1 MTVSKGLD
9 PQLEEQ
15 LDRLKTIPARDP
27 QAAARGRVRFL
38 AEAAALRPTLVQKER
53 TVVSRRF
60 VWKFALAALAALVLF
75 FGGSVGAAFAAQ
87 SALPGETLY
96 PVKLICEDLR
106 LGFTGDPQ
114 ARIDLLM
121 QFSAVRVSEM
131 NQLADQGSAIPAET
145 AERLE
150 SQVQQALQL
159 AAGLADED
167 MQAALARIRTQL
179 EMQILS
185 LTQTS
190 GEAGDLMLK
199 TRLMLQER
207 LLLVD
212 EGLADP
218 EAFRTQV
225 HYGQDSEAAS
235 PSPVSS
241 TTPEPTGGQGSNS
254 TPGGPDQTPGSQQP
268 PEKTP
273 GPTDESGPPATP
285 GDGGSG
291 NDGGSGGNQP

>member
-1 MTVSKGLD
+1 MTVSKGLN
-9 PQLEEQ
+9 PQLEKQ

-27 QAAARGRVRFL
+27 QTAAQGRARFL
-38 AEAAALRPTLVQKER
+38 TEAAAFRPALVQKER

-75 FGGSVGAAFAAQ
+75 FGSSVGAAFAARG
-87 SALPGETLY
+87 ALPGETLY

-114 ARIDLLM
+114 VRIDLLM

-131 NQLADQGSAIPAET
+131 NQLAEQSNAIPAET

-150 SQVQQALQL
+150 SQIQQALKL
-159 AAGLADED
+159 AAGLVDKD
-167 MQAALARIRTQL
+167 MLAALTRIRTQL
-179 EMQILS
+179 EVQVLS
-185 LTQTS
+185 LTQIS
-190 GEAGDLMLK
+190 GEAGDLILQ
-199 TRLMLQER
+199 THLMLQER
-207 LLLVD
+207 LRLVD

-225 HYGQDSEAAS
+225 HYSQDSEAAS

-241 TTPEPTGGQGSNS
+241 ITPEPTAGQGSNS
-254 TPGGPDQTPGSQQP
+254 TPGGPDQTSGPQQP

-273 GPTDESGPPATP
+273 GPTNESGPPATP

>member
-1 MTVSKGLD
+1 MTVSKGLNQ
-9 PQLEEQ
+9 QLEEQ
-15 LDRLKTIPARDP
+15 FDRLKTIPARDP
-27 QAAARGRVRFL
+27 RSAARGRARFL
-38 AEAAALRPTLVQKER
+38 VEAAALQPASEKIER

-75 FGGSVGAAFAAQ
+75 FGGSVGVAFAAQ
-87 SALPGETLY
+87 GTLPGETLY
-96 PVKLICEDLR
+96 PVKLMCEDLR
-106 LGFTGDPQ
+106 LSFTGDPQ

-131 NQLADQGSAIPAET
+131 NQLADQGSAIPAEI

-159 AAGLADED
+159 AAGLVDKD
-167 MQAALARIRTQL
+167 MQAALTRIRTQL
-179 EMQILS
+179 EVQVFS
-185 LTQTS
+185 LTQIS
-190 GEAGDLMLK
+190 GEAGDLILQ

-207 LLLVD
+207 LRLVD
-212 EGLADP
+212 EGLTDP
-218 EAFRTQV
+218 EAFRAQV

-235 PSPVSS
+235 PSPAFS

-254 TPGGPDQTPGSQQP
+254 TPGGPDQTPGPQQP

-273 GPTDESGPPATP
+273 GPTNESGPPATP